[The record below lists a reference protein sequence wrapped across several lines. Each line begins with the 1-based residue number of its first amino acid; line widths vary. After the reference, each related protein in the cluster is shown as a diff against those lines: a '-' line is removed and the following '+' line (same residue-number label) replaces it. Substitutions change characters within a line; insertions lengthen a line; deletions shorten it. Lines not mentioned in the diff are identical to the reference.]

1 MAKRQRG
8 SRPGKRAPLQRGGRP
23 SSPAPAGKPA
33 TPARPP
39 SSTLSD
45 DELERAA
52 QLEAQIVAEEQT
64 ASASLARGRDR
75 RRSGNGASTT
85 GRPRAVGSLAAI
97 ADDEYVYVVRDLR
110 KIVVIFAIIFSLLL
124 ASWLVLGVGGLGV
137 SGT

>member
-8 SRPGKRAPLQRGGRP
+8 SRPGQRAPLQRGGRP

-33 TPARPP
+33 TPARP

-75 RRSGNGASTT
+75 RRSGSGASTT

-124 ASWLVLGVGGLGV
+124 ASWLVLGVAGLGG
-137 SGT
+137 SGA

>member
-8 SRPGKRAPLQRGGRP
+8 SRPGQRAPLQRGGRP

-33 TPARPP
+33 TPARP
-39 SSTLSD
+39 SGTLSD
-45 DELERAA
+45 DELARAA

-75 RRSGNGASTT
+75 HGWGSGETTT

-97 ADDEYVYVVRDLR
+97 AEDEYVYVVRDLR

-124 ASWLVLGVGGLGV
+124 ASWLVLGVAGLGV
-137 SGT
+137 SGA

>member
-8 SRPGKRAPLQRGGRP
+8 SRPGQRAPLQRGGRP
-23 SSPAPAGKPA
+23 SSPAPASKA
-33 TPARPP
+33 TAPARP

-124 ASWLVLGVGGLGV
+124 ASWLVLGVAGLGV
-137 SGT
+137 SGA